1 MLIKG
6 VPLATKSRSLRERPA
21 LVAGRVGGVNKP
33 TPVTLGA
40 FAGYSF
46 PIFASDDE
54 ECFFRNSVPRRWDG
68 ITNPT
73 FTILMWLTSAETIGK
88 KFDFQLSWN
97 KVNPTV
103 AAAIATATVI
113 DVLTG
118 DITLTD
124 DNNDQYK
131 IHSHTYT
138 IDLDHAT
145 LVSNLAGGDDLV
157 MRLRRVQ
164 NSAGAGSEITG
175 EVVLFDWYITYQVD
189 RVFSA

>member
-1 MLIKG
+1 M
-6 VPLATKSRSLRERPA
+6 TKRASSAIRFPGADASL
-21 LVAGRVGGVNKP
+21 
-33 TPVTLGA
+33 
-40 FAGYSF
+40 
-46 PIFASDDE
+46 
-54 ECFFRNSVPRRWDG
+54 
-68 ITNPT
+68 NPT
-73 FTILMWLTSAETIGK
+73 FTTLMLTPLSTTGRSRLSAVEQGQP
-88 KFDFQLSWN
+88 DSRGGYC
-97 KVNPTV
+97 
-103 AAAIATATVI
+103 TATVT
-113 DVLTG
+113 DAMAR
-118 DITLTD
+118 ITLTD

-145 LVSNLAGGDDLV
+145 LISNLAGGDDLV